1 MSEPLYKRGDLNPEG
16 THRFWTYQGFVLK
29 STGKRGERW
38 IPVAQFEKYRREMLD
53 RNELSKARAEFY
65 KSQREKLK
73 LAA

>member
-1 MSEPLYKRGDLNPEG
+1 VNERTYKRGDLNPEG
-16 THRFWTYQGFVLK
+16 THKFWGYQGFKLQ
-29 STGKRGERW
+29 STGRFGERW
-38 IPVAQFEKYRREMLD
+38 IPIAQYETYRRDALD